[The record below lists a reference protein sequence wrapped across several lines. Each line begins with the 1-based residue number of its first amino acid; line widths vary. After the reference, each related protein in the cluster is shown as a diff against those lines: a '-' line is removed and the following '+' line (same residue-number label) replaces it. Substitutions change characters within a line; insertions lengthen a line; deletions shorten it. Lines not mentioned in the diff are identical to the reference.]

1 MRIMTTFNRKN
12 KLMLAAP
19 AFLILILA
27 VPSAG
32 FCRTPE
38 GQDIGRQAGQH
49 VEKAIKIQQKT
60 HKDRTKW
67 EAEKADLVLR
77 YERLLHQKQILE
89 KENTALAE
97 RQTSQETLNRE
108 LTRQKRE
115 SARVREE
122 LAPFIHSIYERLET
136 LLVNDPP
143 FLKDERTAR
152 LANLEKIMDDPDI
165 TIAEKYRK
173 VMEALFV
180 EAEYGSTIEVYQDKI
195 LLESAGQEETLGHI
209 FRLGRVSLFFLSLD
223 QAVCGVFNP
232 GTGEWQALPDS
243 SLPAIRSAVE
253 IGSKRRPVE
262 LLPLPL
268 GRLAIQGGDK

>member
-1 MRIMTTFNRKN
+1 MTTFNRKN

-27 VPSAG
+27 VPPAG
-32 FCRTPE
+32 FCRAPE

-223 QAVCGVFNP
+223 QADCGVFNP
-232 GTGEWQALPDS
+232 GTGEWQTLPDS

-262 LLPLPL
+262 LLPLPI
-268 GRLAIQGGDK
+268 GRIAIQGDDK